1 VAFVAVGPEGNWD
14 LYVAGVEG
22 SFSRR
27 LTEDPFID
35 GSPMW
40 SQNGRFLY
48 NRPFREGEWQV
59 WKMPAEGGDSHLVLR
74 QAVVAFESE
83 DGRFLYYVK
92 SRAGFTGPIWRTP
105 VDGGSEGSLVLDEA
119 IQWSHWR
126 LWRGNLVYLVIDAEE
141 GPSIKMMDLRTRE
154 VTRLADLGRDGRPG
168 LGLTVS
174 PDGLSI
180 LYTKDESKGGDIM
193 LVENP
198 R

>member
-1 VAFVAVGPEGNWD
+1 
-14 LYVAGVEG
+14 
-22 SFSRR
+22 
-27 LTEDPFID
+27 
-35 GSPMW
+35 
-40 SQNGRFLY
+40 
-48 NRPFREGEWQV
+48 
-59 WKMPAEGGDSHLVLR
+59 MPTEGGDSHLVLR
-74 QAVVAFESE
+74 QADVAFETE
-83 DGRFLYYVK
+83 DGRFLYYE
-92 SRAGFTGPIWRTP
+92 SGGDLTGPIWRAS
-105 VDGGSEGSLVLDEA
+105 VVGGGSEGSLVLDEA
-119 IQWSHWR
+119 IRWSHWS

-180 LYTKDESKGGDIM
+180 LYAEDESRGGDIM